1 LPELLDNLLSDCS
14 LTRRTDPDASGG
26 IKPEIHIMR
35 MVYRIYLTLVLVALA
50 ATASCLGVPHNNQDS
65 ATEAVVAF
73 HGKLDQQLYQ
83 SIVVG
88 SDKEF
93 RARSDAES
101 YLKKVRE
108 FAGKVTKSVKVTSSV
123 QNMGDEAQVTLAY
136 MTQFEQAQGTE
147 SFVFRVK
154 DRRAKLMFYEV
165 RFGVGF
171 GGLD

>member
-1 LPELLDNLLSDCS
+1 MQRAD
-14 LTRRTDPDASGG
+14 
-26 IKPEIHIMR
+26 
-35 MVYRIYLTLVLVALA
+35 RIYLTLVLVLLA
-50 ATASCLGVPHNNQDS
+50 GAASCFSVPHNNQDS
-65 ATEAVVAF
+65 ATEAVIAF

-101 YLKKVRE
+101 YLRKVRE
-108 FAGKVTKSVKVTSSV
+108 FAGKVTKSAKVASSV
-123 QNMGDEAQVTLAY
+123 QNMTDEAQVTLAY
-136 MTQFEQAQGTE
+136 LTQFEQAQGTE

-154 DRRAKLMFYEV
+154 DGRAKLMFYEAK
-165 RFGVGF
+165 FGVGF